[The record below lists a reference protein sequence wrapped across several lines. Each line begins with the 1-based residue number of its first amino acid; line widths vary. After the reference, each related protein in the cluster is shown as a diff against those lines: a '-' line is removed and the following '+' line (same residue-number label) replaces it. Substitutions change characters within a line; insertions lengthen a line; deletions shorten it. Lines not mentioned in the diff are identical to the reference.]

1 MASVLELFDTKKILD
16 YLKDR
21 EYPKMMGEEL
31 FPERK
36 EDDLE
41 FDILREGSRLPV
53 VASVH
58 SFDTEAEIGSR
69 EAEEMAIEACLIKR
83 KMQLKEKEI
92 IKLEHP
98 RTDKELN
105 QLIRRV
111 YSKDIDNLVMS
122 IKARIEVMRMEIVS
136 KGTVT
141 LNENGVHATISYGVP
156 EEQQVSNVDWDAE
169 NSDPIGDITAWVSVM
184 DTKPKRALTS
194 TTVLAKILRN
204 ANVIN
209 ALFGKNSTRIATV
222 GELNVYLSSL
232 GLPQIYTYDEKYR
245 KQNADGTYSKL
256 RYLPENAF
264 AMMPDYALGE
274 TLFGPTAEEIRLVND
289 PTTEIKEVGKILAMV
304 YDEGKDPVA
313 TWEKAVASAVPTCPY
328 ADELFQAEIKLS

>member
-1 MASVLELFDTKKILD
+1 MSSVLELFSTKKILD

-21 EYPKMMGEEL
+21 QYPAMLGEEL

-41 FDILREGSRLPV
+41 FDILREGSKLPV
-53 VASVH
+53 IASVH
-58 SFDTEAEIGSR
+58 AFDTEAEIGSR

-98 RTDKELN
+98 RTEKELK
-105 QLIRRV
+105 QLVRRV
-111 YSKDIDNLVMS
+111 YSRDIDNLVMS
-122 IKARIEVMRMEIVS
+122 VKARIEVMRMEIVS

-141 LNENGVHATISYGVP
+141 LDENGIKATIKYGVP
-156 EEQQVSNVDWDAE
+156 EEQQVTNVDWDKE
-169 NSDPIGDITAWVSVM
+169 GSDPIGDITSWVNKM
-184 DTKPKRALTS
+184 DTKPARVLTS
-194 TTVLAKILRN
+194 TTVLSKILRN

-209 ALFGKNSTRIATV
+209 ALFGKESTRIATV
-222 GELNVYLSSL
+222 GELNTYLASL
-232 GLPQIYTYDEKYR
+232 KLPQIYTYDEKYR
-245 KQNADGTYSKL
+245 KQNADGTYKKL

-264 AMMPDYALGE
+264 CMLPGYALGE
-274 TLFGPTAEEIRLVND
+274 TLYGPTAEEIRLTND
-289 PTTEIKEVGKILAMV
+289 PTTEIVETGKILAMI

-313 TWEKAVASAVPTCPY
+313 TWEKVVASAVPTCPY

>member
-1 MASVLELFDTKKILD
+1 MSSVLELFDTKKIVD

-21 EYPKMMGEEL
+21 EYPAMLGEEL

-41 FDILREGSRLPV
+41 FDVLKESSKLPV
-53 VASVH
+53 IASVH

-83 KMQLKEKEI
+83 KLQLKEKEI

-105 QLIRRV
+105 YLVRKIYER
-111 YSKDIDNLVMS
+111 DIDNLVRG

-136 KGTVT
+136 KGIVT
-141 LNENGVHATISYGVP
+141 LDENGIKATISYGVP
-156 EEQQVSNVDWDAE
+156 EEQQVTNVDWDSAD
-169 NSDPIGDITAWVSVM
+169 SDPIGDITEWVNSM
-184 DTKPKRALTS
+184 DVKPKRALTS

-209 ALFGKNSTRIATV
+209 ALFGKESTRIATV
-222 GELNVYLSSL
+222 GEINTYLTSL

-256 RYLPENAF
+256 RYFPENAF

-274 TLFGPTAEEIRLVND
+274 TLYGPTAEEIRLTND
-289 PTTEIKEVGKILAMV
+289 PTTEITEVGNILAMV
-304 YDEGKDPVA
+304 YEEGKDPVA
-313 TWEKAVASAVPTCPY
+313 TWEKAVATAVPTCPY
-328 ADELFQAEIKLS
+328 ADELFQAEIKL

>member
-1 MASVLELFDTKKILD
+1 MASVLELFDTRKILD

-21 EYPKMMGEEL
+21 EYPKMMGEEI

-41 FDILREGSRLPV
+41 FDVLREGSRLPV

-105 QLIRRV
+105 QLVRRV
-111 YSKDIDNLVMS
+111 YSKDIDSLVMG
-122 IKARIEVMRMEIVS
+122 IKARIEVMRMEILS

-141 LNENGVHATISYGVP
+141 LDENGVHATISYGVP

-169 NSDPIGDITAWVSVM
+169 NSDPIGDITTWVSVM

-245 KQNADGTYSKL
+245 KQNADGTYAKL

-264 AMMPDYALGE
+264 VMMPDYAVGE
-274 TLFGPTAEEIRLVND
+274 TLYGPTAEEIRLVND
-289 PTTEIKEVGKILAMV
+289 PSTEIKEVGNILAMV

>member
-1 MASVLELFDTKKILD
+1 MSAILELFDTKKIVN

-21 EYPKMMGEEL
+21 QYPTMLGEEL

-41 FDILREGSRLPV
+41 FDILKEGSKLPV

-58 SFDTEAEIGSR
+58 SFDSEAEIGSR

-98 RTDKELN
+98 RTDKELK
-105 QLIRRV
+105 QLVERV
-111 YSKDIDNLVMS
+111 YARDIDNLVMG

-141 LNENGVHATISYGVP
+141 LDENGISATISYGVP
-156 EEQQVSNVDWDAE
+156 EEQQVTGVDWDADD
-169 NSDPIGDITAWVSVM
+169 SDPIGDITEWVNAM
-184 DTKPKRALTS
+184 DVKPARALTS
-194 TTVLAKILRN
+194 TTILSKILRN

-209 ALFGKNSTRIATV
+209 ALFGKDSTRIATV
-222 GELNVYLSSL
+222 GELNTYLSSL
-232 GLPQIYTYDEKYR
+232 GLPQIYTYDDKYR
-245 KQNADGTYSKL
+245 KQNADGTYQKL
-256 RYLPENAF
+256 RYFPEECF
-264 AMMPDYALGE
+264 AMFPDYALGE
-274 TLFGPTAEEIRLVND
+274 TLYGPTAEEIRLTND
-289 PTTEIKEVGKILAMV
+289 PTTEIKETGLILAMI

-313 TWEKAVASAVPTCPY
+313 TWEKAVATAVPTCPY
-328 ADELFQAEIKLS
+328 ADEIFQAEVNI

>member
-1 MASVLELFDTKKILD
+1 MSSVLELFDTKKIID

-21 EYPKMMGEEL
+21 QYPAMLGEEL

-41 FDILREGSRLPV
+41 FDILREGSKLPV

-98 RTDKELN
+98 RTEKELK
-105 QLIRRV
+105 QLVKRV
-111 YSKDIDNLVMS
+111 YSRDIDELVMG

-136 KGTVT
+136 KGKVT
-141 LNENGVHATISYGVP
+141 LNENGLNATISYGVP
-156 EEQQVSNVDWDAE
+156 EDHQVTNVDWDDE
-169 NSDPIGDITAWVSVM
+169 DSDPIGDITEWVNKM
-184 DTKPKRALTS
+184 DTKPSRALTS

-222 GELNVYLSSL
+222 GELNTYLSSL
-232 GLPQIYTYDEKYR
+232 GLPQIYTYDDKYR

-264 AMMPDYALGE
+264 VMMPSYALGE
-274 TLFGPTAEEIRLVND
+274 TLYGPTAEEIRLVND
-289 PTTEIKEVGKILAMV
+289 PTTEIVEVGKILAMI

-313 TWEKAVASAVPTCPY
+313 TWEKAVATAVPTCPY
-328 ADELFQAEIKLS
+328 ADELFQAEIKLN